1 MISKTRIVAR
11 YCETDQMGI
20 VHHSQYVNW
29 FEVARTDWIHKL
41 GHSYKQIEEAGLLLP
56 VIGVQLQYRS
66 PARYDDAVIVETKLK
81 EYNSIRGVFE
91 YHITKEADGTRL
103 VDGTTSHCWTDLSMK
118 PVSLRKFNPALHE
131 KLYGALEGE

>member
-29 FEVARTDWIHKL
+29 FEVARTDWIHEL
-41 GHSYKQIEEAGLLLP
+41 GQSYRQIEEAGLMLP

-66 PARYDDAVIVETKLK
+66 PARYDDAVIVETRLK
-81 EYNSIRGVFE
+81 EYNSIRIVFE
-91 YHITKEADGTRL
+91 YHIT
-103 VDGTTSHCWTDLSMK
+103 
-118 PVSLRKFNPALHE
+118 RKSGWNACLLTGRHPTVGRTNP
-131 KLYGALEGE
+131 